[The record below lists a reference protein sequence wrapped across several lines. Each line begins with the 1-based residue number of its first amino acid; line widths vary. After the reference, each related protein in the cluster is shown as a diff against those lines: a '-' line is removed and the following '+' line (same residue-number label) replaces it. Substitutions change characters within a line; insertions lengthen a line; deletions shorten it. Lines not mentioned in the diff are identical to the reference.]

1 MLAEAKLGVDSPRVI
16 NTDLLNQSA
25 NEARGLAID
34 AVHACSSGHLGLPL
48 GCAEIGAILFGDASN
63 GLNYNPDEPKWLNR
77 DRFILSAGHGSMFL
91 YSWLHLSGY
100 EVSLQDVSNFRQLGS
115 ITPGHPEFDE
125 TAGVE
130 ATTGPL
136 GQGVGNAV
144 GYALSGK
151 QAAAKFNTAEH
162 AIFNHHV
169 VALLGDGC
177 LQEGVSKEAI
187 AFAGHNELDN
197 LILIYDSN
205 DVTLDA
211 MADVTQGEN
220 AEQYFTSQGWDA
232 VTIDGHD
239 LLAVSEALHSA
250 KTNDNGKPKVIIAKT
265 EIGRGIPEVAG
276 TAKGHGEGGANFAE
290 SARRG
295 LGLPDGTFYVSEQT
309 KSYFAERKETG
320 KAAFQAWNK
329 MYEAWKTANPELAEE
344 LTASISKSIPSDL
357 LDQIPEFPSDYS
369 NATRAAGGDVIQAV
383 AKALPSL
390 VTGSAD
396 LYGST
401 KNYIKEAGDFGPQ
414 NYAGRNIWYGIREHA
429 MGAISNGIAYDGLF
443 RASCAT
449 FAVFADYLRPS
460 IRLAALAKLPVT
472 YIFTHDS
479 VGVGEDGP
487 THQPVETVSGLR
499 VIPGLDVFRPADPEE
514 TAGAWAASMQR
525 IDGPSALFLTRQTV
539 PTYNEASVSTRREG
553 TALGGYVLKKE
564 TGALDTILLASGS
577 EVEHCMKAAEQLGDG
592 VRVVSMPCM
601 ERFDR
606 QSDEYRASVLP
617 SSCTR
622 RVAIEAGVSPLWVKY
637 TGFEGKVLGIDRFG
651 ISAPGDIV
659 MAELG
664 MTADH
669 VIKAAQSLA

>member
-1 MLAEAKLGVDSPRVI
+1 
-16 NTDLLNQSA
+16 
-25 NEARGLAID
+25 
-34 AVHACSSGHLGLPL
+34 
-48 GCAEIGAILFGDASN
+48 
-63 GLNYNPDEPKWLNR
+63 
-77 DRFILSAGHGSMFL
+77 
-91 YSWLHLSGY
+91 
-100 EVSLQDVSNFRQLGS
+100 
-115 ITPGHPEFDE
+115 
-125 TAGVE
+125 
-130 ATTGPL
+130 
-136 GQGVGNAV
+136 
-144 GYALSGK
+144 
-151 QAAAKFNTAEH
+151 
-162 AIFNHHV
+162 
-169 VALLGDGC
+169 
-177 LQEGVSKEAI
+177 
-187 AFAGHNELDN
+187 
-197 LILIYDSN
+197 
-205 DVTLDA
+205 LDA

-320 KAAFQAWNK
+320 KAAFQAWNE
-329 MYEAWKTANPELAEE
+329 MYEAWKAANPELAEE
-344 LTASISKSIPSDL
+344 LAASISKSIPSDL
-357 LDQIPEFPSDYS
+357 LDQIPEFSSDYS

-472 YIFTHDS
+472 YILTHDS

-553 TALGGYVLKKE
+553 AALGGYVLKKE